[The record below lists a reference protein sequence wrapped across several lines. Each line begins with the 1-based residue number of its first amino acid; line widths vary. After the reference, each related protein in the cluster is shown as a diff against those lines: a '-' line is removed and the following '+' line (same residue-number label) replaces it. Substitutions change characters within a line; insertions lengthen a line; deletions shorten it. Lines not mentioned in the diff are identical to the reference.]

1 MKLFFINVTIISMKK
16 IKIILFLLLFLLLPL
31 KVFAIEEDT
40 YKAKVLSHEIV
51 ECGDDLLL
59 EDYQCVIYEIQ
70 ILDEEFG
77 EKKVQTKVSIFNNEE
92 AVFSDG
98 SKIYASYS
106 KDVEGNYSWN
116 IEGYSRESEIVFLF
130 LFFIFTIFL
139 VNGKKGLGATLGLI
153 LTILVIYAF
162 TIPMIVN
169 GMSIFFVASVSV
181 FVILLSSYLSH
192 GFNKKTSIALLS
204 MFIGVI
210 FVFIL
215 GYIVLKALH
224 LDGVGEEHSNML
236 YGQLSGN
243 IKLFDILLFS
253 IVLGVVGVLD
263 DVTIGQVA
271 SMQELISTNKNI
283 NSVDLFRKSMNIG
296 KDHIASM
303 VNTLFIA
310 YAGSSLSLVVIL
322 SINNPGIISLI
333 NLDYIS
339 EEIVRTLVASIGL
352 VLIVPLTTFM
362 GSIILLG
369 DRNLQKRYNN
379 DR

>member
-1 MKLFFINVTIISMKK
+1 MKK

-224 LDGVGEEHSNML
+224 LNGVGEENSNML
-236 YGQLSGN
+236 YEQLSGN